1 MEISF
6 MEHHAIG
13 GYFEREVPIRFAHC
27 DPAGI
32 VFFPQYFV
40 MFNNF
45 IEDWFN
51 EELEIPYADYLGW
64 RRLGLPTVSLSCE
77 FLRPSKFGDKVKFG
91 LSVHKLGSRSI
102 TLHISCFV
110 NGEERLHAEQVLV
123 TTSLETNKAVPIP
136 PDLLERLHAFRG
148 DQDVPAVAQALGA

>member
-1 MEISF
+1 MGVNMMER
-6 MEHHAIG
+6 HAVG
-13 GYFEREVPIRFAHC
+13 GYFERKVPIRFSHC

-64 RRLGLPTVSLSCE
+64 RRLGLPTVKLSCE
-77 FLRPSKFGDKVKFG
+77 FLRPSSFGETVSFA
-91 LSVHKLGSRSI
+91 LSVARLGSRSI
-102 TLHISCFV
+102 TLHISCFAD
-110 NGEERLHAEQVLV
+110 GEERLRAEQVLV

-136 PDLLERLHAFRG
+136 ADLLERLQRFCGEPVGQEAI
-148 DQDVPAVAQALGA
+148 AAQN

>member
-1 MEISF
+1 

-13 GYFEREVPIRFAHC
+13 GYFEQEVPIRFAHC

-40 MFNNF
+40 IFNNF

-51 EELEIPYADYLGW
+51 EELRIPYADYLGW
-64 RRLGLPTVSLSCE
+64 RRIGLPTVSLRSE
-77 FLRPSKFGDKVKFG
+77 FLKPSKFGEKVKCG
-91 LSVHKLGSRSI
+91 LSVHKLGNRSI

-110 NGEERLHAEQVLV
+110 DGEVRLRAEQVLV
-123 TTSLETNKAVPIP
+123 TTSLETHNSVPIP
-136 PDLLERLHAFRG
+136 QDLLERLQAFRG
-148 DQDVPAVAQALGA
+148 DKVELIAAELSHS